1 VNIDKLIKDN
11 RNPTALSANSILI
24 SIVFAS
30 SWQQKTHMT
39 ISIHNIRQQKQSQ
52 QNSGSRLRTSIF
64 LKSAMGWKEFKILW
78 VLRCKKC

>member
-11 RNPTALSANSILI
+11 RNPTALSANSILV

-30 SWQQKTHMT
+30 CCQQKTHMT

-52 QNSGSRLRTSIF
+52 QNIGSRLGTSIF
-64 LKSAMGWKEFKILW
+64 LKSA
-78 VLRCKKC
+78 VS

>member
-11 RNPTALSANSILI
+11 RNQTALSANSILV

-30 SWQQKTHMT
+30 CCQQKTHMT

-52 QNSGSRLRTSIF
+52 QNIGSRLGTSIF
-64 LKSAMGWKEFKILW
+64 LKSA
-78 VLRCKKC
+78 VS